1 MSISMGEWVALV
13 LGALPLL
20 GLLLWWWNELW
31 YVLPLQL
38 RHSPTG
44 VKLPPG
50 HLGLPFLGE
59 MFTFLWYFKI
69 VRRPD
74 DFINAKRAK
83 YGDGVGMY
91 RTHLFGSPTII
102 ACFPGI
108 NKFVLQDETFIL
120 DWPNVDIVG
129 ASSIV
134 AVHGKSHTRI
144 KSYIVSLVNRP
155 DALRRINQLVQPG
168 MVAALELWALKGRVK
183 GYDEAKKVTFENI
196 GKLFLRLEP
205 GPLLDTMDNLFTG
218 LVAGLR
224 AHPLN
229 IPGSAYRHALQC
241 RKKLMDIFR
250 VELEKKKTLKE
261 GVTSDLMDGLM
272 EIKNDEG
279 NKLSDQEV
287 LDNIV
292 SLVIAGYATTAVSI
306 MWTLYYLAKYPNI
319 LRKLREENMVIHK
332 NKTGEF
338 ITYEDVS
345 KMEYTN
351 KVVKETIRLAN
362 ISAFSFRLATNEAE
376 YQGYRIPKDW
386 RVIVWTRYLHTNSE
400 NFDDPMCFNPD
411 RWNKPAKPGTYQVF
425 GGGSRFCAGNL
436 LVKMQLAVF
445 LHHLSIG
452 YKWKLVNPDAEM
464 IYLPH
469 PSTVDKLTKLIDE
482 QWKST
487 GVLTEAEGPF
497 IECFQAIEAEYG
509 EGFESFGHVGPLR
522 VDVV

>member
-1 MSISMGEWVALV
+1 
-13 LGALPLL
+13 
-20 GLLLWWWNELW
+20 
-31 YVLPLQL
+31 
-38 RHSPTG
+38 
-44 VKLPPG
+44 
-50 HLGLPFLGE
+50 
-59 MFTFLWYFKI
+59 
-69 VRRPD
+69 
-74 DFINAKRAK
+74 
-83 YGDGVGMY
+83 MY

-168 MVAALELWALKGRVK
+168 MVAALELWALKGR
-183 GYDEAKKVTFENI
+183 VTFENI

-411 RWNKPAKPGTYQVF
+411 RWNASLNISTKPGTYQVF

-469 PSTVDKLTKLIDE
+469 PSTVDK
-482 QWKST
+482 
-487 GVLTEAEGPF
+487 
-497 IECFQAIEAEYG
+497 
-509 EGFESFGHVGPLR
+509 
-522 VDVV
+522 VDIMFSKI